1 MIVARFPNHPVMVSV
16 QERPTLAVMTR
27 RLSVGVLCCALVAL
41 AMVAA
46 ASATVP
52 VSPKRAGA
60 SVVIVGGSRAQR
72 QLARLTALRV
82 AGVTIRRVMFRRP
95 SVVLRH
101 QHVRGVELVVSSAG
115 KQTLRAIWEQQL
127 YVGTY
132 LGLMERWPKAAV
144 AAATGQ
150 REGAASGLRA
160 YEVFGSNPRA
170 VAVAGEVRLL
180 VEAAARGGA
189 RIVEL
194 RTVATPARAI
204 AITLRVADPAA
215 FLKHWT
221 LPLVGLLAR
230 PRVPLLGYYFG
241 VQDDSGQLVW
251 ATSQLPEGGGVFV
264 IPSLDACSP
273 VKHSEGDVIG
283 AGQPLPC
290 PAR

>member
-1 MIVARFPNHPVMVSV
+1 M
-16 QERPTLAVMTR
+16 
-27 RLSVGVLCCALVAL
+27 CCILVAL
-41 AMVAA
+41 LIAAA

-60 SVVIVGGSRAQR
+60 SVAIIGGSQAQR

-82 AGVTIRRVMFRRP
+82 GGVTIRRVMFRRP
-95 SVVLRH
+95 SSVLRRE
-101 QHVRGVELVVSSAG
+101 HVRGVELVVSSAG

-132 LGLMERWPKAAV
+132 LGLMERWPDTV
-144 AAATGQ
+144 VGAAATDQ
-150 REGAASGLRA
+150 REGAANRLRA

-170 VAVAGEVRLL
+170 VAVAREVRLL
-180 VEAAARGGA
+180 GEAAARGSA

-221 LPLVGLLAR
+221 LPLLGLLAR
-230 PRVPLLGYYFG
+230 PSVPLLGYYFG

-273 VKHSEGDVIG
+273 VKHSEGGVIG